1 MSKGPLGSLIFAVK
15 YLHWQYLERNVISA
29 LWQYKAIGLTVFL
42 HCSLTGK
49 TMPQK
54 YAGDLAI
61 FTGALMKAFLPIPQT
76 TQVYTRRLPWR
87 YYLHMISTFII
98 LFLRQFFKVDHLVYW
113 IEIAIRLYPWKDV
126 VLVV

>member
-1 MSKGPLGSLIFAVK
+1 
-15 YLHWQYLERNVISA
+15 
-29 LWQYKAIGLTVFL
+29 
-42 HCSLTGK
+42 
-49 TMPQK
+49 MPQK

-113 IEIAIRLYPWKDV
+113 IEIAIRLYP
-126 VLVV
+126 